1 MSDPELFSLEG
12 LDAASAR
19 DYMASLE
26 AHAHQLGTEL
36 AALDSDIASWNQR
49 CALAEAKNRPD
60 LADEAR
66 ARVSALLE
74 RQTRLKNEQAEFQA
88 GLEKLQQDFKA
99 VAWTQRTIDPNALL
113 KAMEA
118 VAGPTDKVTPELKRQ
133 EAEEALAK
141 LKARLADDSPQKS

>member
-1 MSDPELFSLEG
+1 MSDPELFSIEG
-12 LDAASAR
+12 LDAASAG
-19 DYMASLE
+19 DYIASLM
-26 AHAHQLGTEL
+26 AHAHQLETEL
-36 AALDSDIASWNQR
+36 AAIDSDIASWNQR

-74 RQTRLKNEQAEFQA
+74 RQTQVKNEQAEFQA

-99 VAWTQRTIDPNALL
+99 LTWTQRSIDPNALL

-118 VAGPTDKVTPELKRQ
+118 VAGPTDNVTPELKRQ
-133 EAEEALAK
+133 EAEAALAK
-141 LKARLADDSPQKS
+141 LKARLAGDTPPKP